1 MNVFLFSDIIYV
13 GTIHPYHHAVTMMV
27 LNHGKPVLCEKP
39 LGMNYAEVKEM
50 IELAKEKKLFL
61 MEVCTYHFF

>member
-1 MNVFLFSDIIYV
+1 MF

-39 LGMNYAEVKEM
+39 LGMNYAESKEM
-50 IELAKEKKLFL
+50 IDLAKQKGVFFVEVHVLSGFL
-61 MEVCTYHFF
+61 ERILANIYN